1 MEHKS
6 RLLIALAIALL
17 PGSIFAGGSRDA
29 DGRIE
34 IPITV
39 EIRQFDT
46 KKIEVNYRGKTLIL
60 PLKYA
65 GLPKDFEP
73 RPEQTIQIRFSLT
86 SWSKFSDKV
95 LDFRLGNPNR
105 IDLTEDLE

>member
-6 RLLIALAIALL
+6 RIVIALAIALL
-17 PGSIFAGGSRDA
+17 PCFAFAGGSRGT

-34 IPITV
+34 VPITV

-60 PLKYA
+60 PLKYV
-65 GLPKDFEP
+65 GLPKDLEP

-86 SWSKFSDKV
+86 NWSKFSDKV

>member
-6 RLLIALAIALL
+6 RLLITLAMALL
-17 PGSIFAGGSRDA
+17 PVSAFAGGTRDA
-29 DGRIE
+29 NGRLE

-60 PLKYA
+60 PMKYV
-65 GLPKDFEP
+65 GLPKDFDP
-73 RPEQTIQIRFSLT
+73 RPDQSIQIRFSLT
-86 SWSKFSDKV
+86 NWSKFSDKV

>member
-1 MEHKS
+1 MEF
-6 RLLIALAIALL
+6 RTCLFLVVLIFQPNNLW
-17 PGSIFAGGSRDA
+17 AGGSRGA

-46 KKIEVNYRGKTLIL
+46 KKIEVNYRGKVLVL

-65 GLPKDFEP
+65 GLPKDLEP
-73 RPEQTIQIRFSLT
+73 RPDQSITIRFSLT
-86 SWSKFSDKV
+86 NWSKFSDKIQN
-95 LDFRLGNPNR
+95 FRLGNSPR
-105 IDLTEDLE
+105 LDLTEDLE